1 MLTNML
7 LIKISS
13 NTIKVPTFAAKF
25 QSDTQKGGSE
35 ELQQSAILKEG
46 GIQKLNWATHH
57 VF

>member
-1 MLTNML
+1 ML

-35 ELQQSAILKEG
+35 ELQQSTILKEG